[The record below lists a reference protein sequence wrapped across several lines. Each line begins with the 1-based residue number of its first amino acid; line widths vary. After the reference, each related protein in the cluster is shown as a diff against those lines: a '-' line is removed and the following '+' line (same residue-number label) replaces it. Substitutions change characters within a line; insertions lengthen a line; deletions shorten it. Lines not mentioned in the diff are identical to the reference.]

1 MKNFKKITSFVTAT
15 TITAGILL
23 GSVPTSASA
32 STTSK
37 SAQAQTAFK
46 NQISAYN
53 KTLNNYKRDIKD
65 NDEYIYELYMD
76 LQRYNKDF
84 TKYGYTGK
92 DELTKKITS
101 FRAKLDKTRKDNT
114 AVDMKKVSATFNAYL
129 KKGDTKN
136 AKTYYVK
143 QKAKLLAILIYQE
156 DLMYDI
162 EEYAYEIEEQM
173 YIENEIYIHNQLPTE
188 FENYDTEM
196 AKILKGSIEFITIEQ
211 EVQSYAYKVLNMDY
225 PLYKQ
230 IQTDLEAIP
239 EKYINEDSVEDL
251 MDFMMSED
259 LYTAIEKRDVLKVK
273 IAVIKAT
280 NEAKLYNELIVKV
293 KAEIDAYKTNLP
305 VKFADKAKE
314 QTAETS
320 TETPAN

>member
-23 GSVPTSASA
+23 GSVPTSAAA

-37 SAQAQTAFK
+37 TTQAQTAFK

-53 KTLNNYKRDIKD
+53 KTLNNYKKDIKE
-65 NDEYIYELYMD
+65 NDEYIYDIYMD
-76 LQRYNKDF
+76 LQRYNKEF

-92 DELTKKITS
+92 EVLTKKIVS
-101 FRAKLDKTRKDNT
+101 FRAKLDKTRKDNA

-136 AKTYYVK
+136 AKAYYVK
-143 QKAKLLAILIYQE
+143 QKAKLLAILVYQD

-173 YIENEIYIHNQLPTE
+173 FTENEIYIHNQLPTE
-188 FENYDTEM
+188 FEIYDAEI
-196 AKILKGSIEFITIEQ
+196 AKIMKSSIELFTIEQ
-211 EVQSYAYKVLNMDY
+211 EVQSHAYKVLNMDY
-225 PLYKQ
+225 PIYKQ
-230 IQTDLEAIP
+230 IQTDLEAIT
-239 EKYINEDSVEDL
+239 EKHINEDAIDEL
-251 MDFMMSED
+251 MDFMGSDD
-259 LYTAIEKRDVLKVK
+259 LYSAIEKRDVLKVK
-273 IAVIKAT
+273 IAIVKTT
-280 NEAKLYNELIVKV
+280 NDAKLYNELIEKI

-305 VKFADKAKE
+305 VKFADKVKQPTE
-314 QTAETS
+314 PT

>member
-23 GSVPTSASA
+23 GSVPTAASA
-32 STTSK
+32 KTTSK
-37 SAQAQTAFK
+37 TTQAQTAFK

-53 KTLNNYKRDIKD
+53 KTLNNYKRDIKE

-76 LQRYNKDF
+76 LQRYSKEF

-101 FRAKLDKTRKDNT
+101 FRAKLDKTRKDNS

-129 KKGDTKN
+129 KKGDTKK
-136 AKTYYVK
+136 AKAYYVQ
-143 QKAKLLAILIYQE
+143 QKAKLLAILIYQD

-162 EEYAYEIEEQM
+162 EDYAYEIEDQ
-173 YIENEIYIHNQLPTE
+173 IFTENEIYIHNQLPTE
-188 FENYDTEM
+188 YENYDAEM
-196 AKILKGSIEFITIEQ
+196 AKIMKGSLEFFTVEQ
-211 EVQSYAYKVLNMDY
+211 EVQSHAYKVLNMDY

-230 IQTDLEAIP
+230 IQTDLEAII
-239 EKYINEDSVEDL
+239 EKYINEDSLEDI
-251 MDFMMSED
+251 MDFMGSDD
-259 LYTAIEKRDVLKVK
+259 LYSAIQKRDVLKVK
-273 IAVIKAT
+273 IAIIKTT
-280 NEAKLYNELIVKV
+280 NDAKLYNELIEKI
-293 KAEIDAYKTNLP
+293 KADIEAYKTNLP

-314 QTAETS
+314 QPAET

>member
-1 MKNFKKITSFVTAT
+1 MINFKKITSFVTAT

-32 STTSK
+32 KTTSK
-37 SAQAQTAFK
+37 TTQAQTAFK

-53 KTLNNYKRDIKD
+53 KTLNNYKKDIKD

-76 LQRYNKDF
+76 LQKYSKDF

-92 DELTKKITS
+92 DELTKKIVS
-101 FRAKLDKTRKDNT
+101 FRAKLDKTRKDNA
-114 AVDMKKVSATFNAYL
+114 AVDMKKVSATFNTYL

-143 QKAKLLAILIYQE
+143 QKAKLLAVLLYQD

-162 EEYAYEIEEQM
+162 EDYAYEIEEQM
-173 YIENEIYIHNQLPTE
+173 YTENEIYIHNQLPTE
-188 FENYDTEM
+188 FENYEIEM
-196 AKILKGSIEFITIEQ
+196 AKMMKGSIELLSIQQ
-211 EVQSYAYKVLNMDY
+211 EVQSHAYKVLNMDY

-230 IQTDLEAIP
+230 IQTDLEGIA
-239 EKYINEDSVEDL
+239 EKYINEDSIEEL
-251 MDFMMSED
+251 MDFLASED

-273 IAVIKAT
+273 IAIVKTT
-280 NEAKLYNELIVKV
+280 NDAKLYNELLVKI
-293 KAEIDAYKTNLP
+293 KAEVDDYKTNLP
-305 VKFADKAKE
+305 VKFADKAK
-314 QTAETS
+314 QPVET
-320 TETPAN
+320 TVTN

>member
-314 QTAETS
+314 QTTEPT

>member
-32 STTSK
+32 STTTK
-37 SAQAQTAFK
+37 TTQAQKAFK

-53 KTLNNYKRDIKD
+53 KTLNNYKRDIKE
-65 NDEYIYELYMD
+65 NDEYIYDLYMD
-76 LQRYNKDF
+76 LQRYNKEF

-92 DELTKKITS
+92 EELTKKIAS
-101 FRAKLDKTRKDNT
+101 FRAKLDKTRKDNA

-136 AKTYYVK
+136 AKAYYVK
-143 QKAKLLAILIYQE
+143 QKTKLLAILIYQD

-162 EEYAYEIEEQM
+162 EEYAYEIEDQM
-173 YIENEIYIHNQLPTE
+173 FTENEIYIHNQLPTE
-188 FENYDTEM
+188 FENYDAEM
-196 AKILKGSIEFITIEQ
+196 EKIMKSSIELFSIEQ
-211 EVQSYAYKVLNMDY
+211 AVQSHAYKVLNMDY

-230 IQTDLEAIP
+230 IQIDLEAIT
-239 EKYINEDSVEDL
+239 EKYINEDSFDDL
-251 MDFMMSED
+251 MDFMGSDD
-259 LYTAIEKRDVLKVK
+259 LYSAIEKRDVLKVK
-273 IAVIKAT
+273 LAIVKTT
-280 NEAKLYNELIVKV
+280 NDAKLYNELIKKI

-305 VKFADKAKE
+305 VKFADKAKQPTE
-314 QTAETS
+314 PT
-320 TETPAN
+320 TETPVN

>member
-143 QKAKLLAILIYQE
+143 QKAKLLSILIYQE

-188 FENYDTEM
+188 YQSYDSET
-196 AKILKGSIEFITIEQ
+196 AKLMSGYIGLMSMSQ
-211 EVQSYAYKVLNMDY
+211 EVQSQAYKVLNMDY
-225 PLYKQ
+225 TLYKQ
-230 IQTDLEAIP
+230 IGTDLENIVT
-239 EKYINEDSVEDL
+239 KYINEDSIEDVFDL
-251 MDFMMSED
+251 EGSEN
-259 LYTAIEKRDVLKVK
+259 LYEAIEKRDVLKAK
-273 IAVIKAT
+273 IALLKAT
-280 NEAKLYNELIVKV
+280 DTAKSFNEIIEKLKV
-293 KAEIDAYKTNLP
+293 DIETYKNNLTI
-305 VKFADKAKE
+305 KFADKAKE
-314 QTAETS
+314 PTAEPT